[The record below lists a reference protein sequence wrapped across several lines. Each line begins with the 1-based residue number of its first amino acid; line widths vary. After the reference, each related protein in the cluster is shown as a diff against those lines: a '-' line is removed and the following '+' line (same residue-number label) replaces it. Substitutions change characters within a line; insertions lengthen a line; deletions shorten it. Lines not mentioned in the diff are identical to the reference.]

1 MRPEELQLGFL
12 KLLRGTGLRVEA
24 EKYGYVY
31 VDQAPYE
38 IFSNNVLTF
47 DDILRIKQVED
58 VLEKYWNAHRMDRT
72 LEFLFKNVYETPFD
86 FFQQFGTFWEEK
98 NWSKIG
104 HQLEDLFTR
113 LYAYLLNS
121 ENISLPTI
129 KSVMKIDYLSK
140 LKFQPRKPW
149 WENDLT
155 KDEQATVYK
164 QLINEPELAGE
175 EFLAFNLNEK
185 ELYKQTFI
193 TPISICFNSYQQG
206 IILEKEG
213 YLVTT
218 FSKLALPHFSYIEKS
233 GSAYHCSRQAN
244 GESRGGSSSATAV
257 ITHLTPKGK
266 GCLR

>member
-1 MRPEELQLGFL
+1 MLIEWIVHLNSYSE
-12 KLLRGTGLRVEA
+12 
-24 EKYGYVY
+24 
-31 VDQAPYE
+31 
-38 IFSNNVLTF
+38 NVF
-47 DDILRIKQVED
+47 
-58 VLEKYWNAHRMDRT
+58 
-72 LEFLFKNVYETPFD
+72 ETPFD
-86 FFQQFGTFWEEK
+86 FFQKFGTYWEEK
-98 NWSKIG
+98 GWSRIG

-155 KDEQATVYK
+155 KDEQASVYK

-185 ELYKQTFI
+185 ELFKQTFI

-218 FSKLALPHFSYIEKS
+218 FSKLSTPHFSYIEKS
-233 GSAYHCSRQAN
+233 GSAYHCPTVNGDIARRQ
-244 GESRGGSSSATAV
+244 
-257 ITHLTPKGK
+257 L
-266 GCLR
+266 LRQRRLPIDRAHISTSIRENPSKQVL